1 MTKDNRCPHCG
12 KEMKE
17 LRYTEEGYYTIA
29 SKMFDERSAVIRFC
43 CPVCNEEIEY
53 SDLPGTGTARD
64 DKQ

>member
-1 MTKDNRCPHCG
+1 MTKYNRCPHCG

-17 LRYTEEGYYTIA
+17 LRYT
-29 SKMFDERSAVIRFC
+29 VIRFC

-53 SDLPGTGTARD
+53 SDLPRTGTARD